1 MMFNTTKM
9 AAVNW
14 EGRWRGELRAFVTQ
28 QEGNNDSNWAPKLN
42 DQDIFNAV
50 ISLNP
55 EWAAPLPCEWNLQY
69 HAMMNAR
76 RLCKDGALNCPE
88 SMREGIF
95 VCPRHPACV
104 RAFHVAEL
112 SRQRRFVLCV
122 VLGVHEAAAYGVVA
136 STVLHRPED
145 CKRQT
150 IADMVAA
157 HSVGASECAS
167 AYPTTAR
174 RPRRART

>member
-1 MMFNTTKM
+1 MFNTTKM

-104 RAFHVAEL
+104 HFMSQSSLDRFIVCACACFLDRCVICAWCLVGGDRAHVRE
-112 SRQRRFVLCV
+112 
-122 VLGVHEAAAYGVVA
+122 
-136 STVLHRPED
+136 
-145 CKRQT
+145 
-150 IADMVAA
+150 
-157 HSVGASECAS
+157 
-167 AYPTTAR
+167 PTAI
-174 RPRRART
+174 

>member
-1 MMFNTTKM
+1 M

-104 RAFHVAEL
+104 HFMSQSYLGSDVSYYASFWASMRQLPMELLRAPFFTA
-112 SRQRRFVLCV
+112 QR
-122 VLGVHEAAAYGVVA
+122 
-136 STVLHRPED
+136 
-145 CKRQT
+145 
-150 IADMVAA
+150 IAK
-157 HSVGASECAS
+157 GE
-167 AYPTTAR
+167 R
-174 RPRRART
+174 